1 MKNITK
7 IMFSALLAAGLM
19 SGCADKTERIDTKN
33 DKGDQVMGLDYRDF
47 NQAAAEA
54 VQSMLKSGALDK
66 KGGDRYVLAISRVT
80 NDTMQ
85 HIDTD
90 QLIKKIRVELL
101 QSGKVVVTTA
111 VSANG
116 AEDQMSK
123 QAREL
128 RNDDEFNQRT
138 VQEKGQMI
146 APDMSL
152 SGKILQ
158 RNVAMD
164 DGKQQVEY
172 YFMLSLTEIKTG
184 LAWWEGETIIGK
196 RGSGKSVTW

>member
-1 MKNITK
+1 MKNLTK
-7 IMFSALLAAGLM
+7 ITLSALLAAGLM
-19 SGCADKTERIDTKN
+19 SGCADKTERIDMHN

-54 VQSMLKSGALDK
+54 VQSMLMSGAVDK
-66 KGGDRYVLAISRVT
+66 KNGERYVLAISRIT

-90 QLIKKIRVELL
+90 QLVKKIRVELL
-101 QSGKVVVTTA
+101 RSGKVVVTTA

-116 AEDQMSK
+116 AEDEMSIK
-123 QAREL
+123 AREL
-128 RNDDEFNQRT
+128 RGNDEFNQAT
-138 VQEKGQMI
+138 VQKKGTMI
-146 APDMSL
+146 APDLSL

-158 RNVAMD
+158 RNIRMD

-172 YFMLSLTEIKTG
+172 YFMLTLTEIKTG
-184 LAWWEGETIIGK
+184 LAWWEGETVIGK
-196 RGSGKSVTW
+196 RGSGKSVSW

>member
-1 MKNITK
+1 MKKFQLAILMPAMAVMLIT
-7 IMFSALLAAGLM
+7 
-19 SGCADKTERIDTKN
+19 GCADKTEKIDVHHDT
-33 DKGDQVMGLDYRDF
+33 GDQVMGLDYRDF

-66 KGGDRYVLAISRVT
+66 KSGDRYVLAISRIT

-101 QSGKVVVTTA
+101 RSGKVVVTTA
-111 VSANG
+111 VGAGG
-116 AEDQMSK
+116 AEDKMSK

-128 RNDDEFNQRT
+128 REDEEFNQRT

-158 RNVAMD
+158 RNVKMD

-196 RGSGKSVTW
+196 RGSGKSVSW

>member
-1 MKNITK
+1 MKKFQLAILMPAMAVMLIT
-7 IMFSALLAAGLM
+7 
-19 SGCADKTERIDTKN
+19 GCADKTEKIDVHHDT
-33 DKGDQVMGLDYRDF
+33 GDQVMGLDYRDF
-47 NQAAAEA
+47 NQAAADA

-66 KGGDRYVLAISRVT
+66 KSGDRYVLAISRIT

-101 QSGKVVVTTA
+101 RSGKVVVTTA
-111 VSANG
+111 VGAGG
-116 AEDQMSK
+116 AEDKMSK
-123 QAREL
+123 QARDL
-128 RNDDEFNQRT
+128 REDEEFNQRT

-158 RNVAMD
+158 RNVKMD

-196 RGSGKSVTW
+196 RGSGKSVSW

>member
-1 MKNITK
+1 MKNIVK
-7 IMFSALLAAGLM
+7 ITLSALLVAGVM
-19 SGCADKTERIDTKN
+19 SGCADKTERIDMNN
-33 DKGDQVMGLDYRDF
+33 DEGAQVMGLDYRDF
-47 NQAAAEA
+47 NEAASKA
-54 VQSMLKSGALDK
+54 VQSMLQSGALDK
-66 KGGDRYVLAISRVT
+66 KSGDRYVLAISRIT

-90 QLIKKIRVELL
+90 QLVKKIRVELL
-101 QSGKVVVTTA
+101 RSGKVVVTTA

-116 AEDQMSK
+116 AEDAMSK

-138 VQEKGQMI
+138 VQKKGTMV

-184 LAWWEGETIIGK
+184 LAWWEGETVIGK
-196 RGSGKSVTW
+196 RGSGKSVSW

>member
-1 MKNITK
+1 MKHLTK
-7 IMFSALLAAGLM
+7 ITMSALLAAGLM
-19 SGCADKTERIDTKN
+19 TGCADKTERIDMNN
-33 DKGDQVMGLDYRDF
+33 DKGAQVMGLDYRDF
-47 NQAAAEA
+47 NEAAGKA
-54 VQSMLKSGALDK
+54 VQSMLMSGAVDK
-66 KGGDRYVLAISRVT
+66 KNGDRYVLAISRIT

-90 QLIKKIRVELL
+90 QLVKKIRVELL
-101 QSGKVVVTTA
+101 KSGKVVVTTA

-116 AEDQMSK
+116 AEDKMSK

-128 RNDDEFNQRT
+128 RNDDEFNQNT
-138 VQEKGQMI
+138 VQKKGTMI
-146 APDMSL
+146 APDLSL

-158 RNVAMD
+158 RNIRMD

-184 LAWWEGETIIGK
+184 LAWWEGESIIGK
-196 RGSGKSVTW
+196 RGSGKSVSW

>member
-1 MKNITK
+1 MKHLTK
-7 IMFSALLAAGLM
+7 ITLSALLAAGLM
-19 SGCADKTERIDTKN
+19 SGCADKTERIDIHN

-47 NQAAAEA
+47 SQAAAEA
-54 VQSMLKSGALDK
+54 VQSMLMSGAVDK
-66 KGGDRYVLAISRVT
+66 KNGDRYVLAISRIT

-101 QSGKVVVTTA
+101 KSGKVVVTTA
-111 VSANG
+111 VGANG
-116 AEDQMSK
+116 AEDKMSK

-128 RNDDEFNQRT
+128 RNDDEFNQNT
-138 VQEKGQMI
+138 VQKKGTMV

-164 DGKQQVEY
+164 NGKQQVEY

-184 LAWWEGETIIGK
+184 LAWWEGETVIGK
-196 RGSGKSVTW
+196 RGSGKSVSW

>member
-7 IMFSALLAAGLM
+7 IMLSGLLAAGLM

>member
-1 MKNITK
+1 
-7 IMFSALLAAGLM
+7 
-19 SGCADKTERIDTKN
+19 GCAQKTERIDMHE
-33 DKGDQVMGLDYRDF
+33 DKGAQVMGLDYRDF
-47 NQAAAEA
+47 DQAAGEA

-66 KGGDRYVLAISRVT
+66 KNGNRYVLAISRVT

-90 QLIKKIRVELL
+90 QLVKKIRVELL
-101 QSGKVVVTTA
+101 KSGKVVVTTA

-128 RNDDEFNQRT
+128 RSDDEFNQRT
-138 VQEKGQMI
+138 VQQKGQMI

-184 LAWWEGETIIGK
+184 LAWWEGETVIGK
-196 RGSGKSVTW
+196 RGSGKSVSW